1 MSLFNKEELDLKI
14 NKGRSR
20 PLAYRMRPR
29 SLDEFVNQRHIL
41 DEGKPLLRAIKADR
55 LTSVILYGPPGVGK
69 TALASVISNITKSLF
84 LHLNATTTTVK
95 ELKYILDQAKQR
107 VRVFNRRTIIFLDE
121 IHRFNKT
128 QQDVLMHDV
137 EEGNIILIGATTH
150 NPFFSITPALISR
163 SSIFELKPLSIEDVL
178 KILKQ
183 ALKDKERGLGK
194 LKIKISQ
201 ETLKLIASASD
212 GDARRALN
220 ILEIGSLT
228 TKPDK
233 DGVINYTMKVASD
246 CIQKKIVLYDKKE
259 DAHYDTISSF
269 IKSMRASDVDATLYW
284 LAKMIYAGEDPRFI
298 ARRIIICAAEDVGN
312 ADPQALVVANSA
324 YQASEFIGMPEAKI
338 PLAQA
343 AIYVACAPKSN
354 AAYLGIE
361 KALED
366 VEKNYLLE
374 VPDYLKDSHYKGAQ
388 KLGRGQ
394 GYIYPHTNKEAAQKQ
409 RYLPEK
415 RRYYYPKDAGFEAK
429 FKKMLDEK
437 ERLFKENNSRKNDV
451 Y

>member
-150 NPFFSITPALISR
+150 NPFFSITPALVSR
-163 SSIFELKPLSIEDVL
+163 SSIFELRPLSIEDVL

-201 ETLKLIASASD
+201 ETLKLIARVSD

-233 DGVINYTMKVASD
+233 NGVINYTMKVASD

-298 ARRIIICAAEDVGN
+298 A
-312 ADPQALVVANSA
+312 
-324 YQASEFIGMPEAKI
+324 
-338 PLAQA
+338 
-343 AIYVACAPKSN
+343 
-354 AAYLGIE
+354 
-361 KALED
+361 
-366 VEKNYLLE
+366 
-374 VPDYLKDSHYKGAQ
+374 
-388 KLGRGQ
+388 
-394 GYIYPHTNKEAAQKQ
+394 
-409 RYLPEK
+409 
-415 RRYYYPKDAGFEAK
+415 
-429 FKKMLDEK
+429 
-437 ERLFKENNSRKNDV
+437 
-451 Y
+451 